1 MKTKMTTTMTK
12 RLARAVLIA
21 GLALPATALLPASA
35 PFAIS
40 EARAAS
46 PATKAETLAEFRA
59 VLANYGTFGTHEK
72 YDEIWVPTVTPQ
84 GWHPYPPCQWVY
96 TKDGWYFNDD
106 TPWGSIVHHYGRWSH
121 DEKIGWFWV
130 PDEDWSPGW
139 VVWRKSDKWVGWA
152 PMPPEQDA
160 QLVSSAEFNNDKL
173 WIFMEAQKFFNGGC
187 GTIVQGPQVSQVFY
201 ETQYV
206 TLFDLPPGLLVE
218 VIFVPKWKIKV
229 ITKFLIVEKVCPPSN
244 NPQKPPQA
252 LRRSDLSPPVRLDNP
267 KPTKPRLS
275 IDLPPRRGVFSK
287 PEIAIKGGATNGR
300 GGSGGATL
308 KPTIGL
314 VHPSGQKPTILN
326 RFHPNLA
333 TNGQHGRN
341 TVR

>member
-1 MKTKMTTTMTK
+1 
-12 RLARAVLIA
+12 
-21 GLALPATALLPASA
+21 
-35 PFAIS
+35 
-40 EARAAS
+40 
-46 PATKAETLAEFRA
+46 
-59 VLANYGTFGTHEK
+59 
-72 YDEIWVPTVTPQ
+72 
-84 GWHPYPPCQWVY
+84 
-96 TKDGWYFNDD
+96 
-106 TPWGSIVHHYGRWSH
+106 
-121 DEKIGWFWV
+121 
-130 PDEDWSPGW
+130 
-139 VVWRKSDKWVGWA
+139 
-152 PMPPEQDA
+152 
-160 QLVSSAEFNNDKL
+160 
-173 WIFMEAQKFFNGGC
+173 
-187 GTIVQGPQVSQVFY
+187 VSQVFY

-252 LRRSDLSPPVRLDNP
+252 LRRSDLSPPVRLDDP
-267 KPTKPRLS
+267 KPTKPRLN

-308 KPTIGL
+308 KPMIGL

-333 TNGQHGRN
+333 TNGQQGRN
-341 TVR
+341 SVR